1 MTDKLETLTGKIDA
15 LRAKGFSDE
24 EINALLN
31 HSQTE
36 APESPFNIGEI
47 FNNGASKDEWNNKVD
62 EAEGLFIK
70 QGSIIS
76 GMALTIILLSNLVR
90 YDVLDKT
97 LSLWI
102 GSVLISA
109 GLVWFVSYSP
119 KVRDNFK
126 FFIKKRR

>member
-15 LRAKGFSDE
+15 LRTKGFSDE

-36 APESPFNIGEI
+36 VPESPFNIGEI